1 MTSDAATPLPT
12 APAAPA
18 APAAVPDAAAA
29 ATPPTLP
36 AAPPAAPPPAPAG
49 RAASPERR
57 LACAALSRAVALDDR
72 ELRTLYPRLTP
83 EEVWARL
90 VSGDGVPDALVAAT
104 RRAVAAAD
112 PERDLAAAEAL
123 GVRLVCPGDEE
134 WPEALDHLGD
144 RRPVALWVRGPASL
158 RTATARAVAI
168 VGSRAATPYG
178 NQVAAELAV
187 ELGDRG
193 WSTVS
198 GGAYGID
205 AAVHRGSLAAGALTV
220 AVLACGVDVSYPS
233 GNRRLF
239 ADIAE
244 SGLLVS
250 EWPPG
255 ASPTRLRFLWRNRVI
270 AALAA
275 GTVVVEMGHRSGAR
289 RTCTEAARLGRHVM
303 AVPGPVTSAV
313 SVGCHAL
320 LRSREAECVTSARDV
335 LELVSPLGDVPP
347 EPESAATARDRL
359 GREAQRVLDALDPLE
374 FLAPDQIA
382 AESQQDP
389 ASLDVL
395 LDALCEHDLVICHG
409 GRYRLGPAAL
419 EGARRSA

>member
-1 MTSDAATPLPT
+1 M
-12 APAAPA
+12 
-18 APAAVPDAAAA
+18 
-29 ATPPTLP
+29 
-36 AAPPAAPPPAPAG
+36 
-49 RAASPERR
+49 AASPERR
-57 LACAALSRAVALDDR
+57 LACAALSRAVALDDGEFR
-72 ELRTLYPRLTP
+72 ALYPALPP

-90 VSGDGVPDALVAAT
+90 VAGEVPDRLRAAT
-104 RRAVAAAD
+104 RRAVTAAD
-112 PERDLAAAEAL
+112 PQRDLDTIAAL
-123 GVRLVCPGDEE
+123 GGRLVCPGDAE
-134 WPEALDHLGD
+134 WPASLDDLGD
-144 RRPVALWVRGPASL
+144 RRPVALWARGPRSL
-158 RTATARAVAI
+158 HDATERSVAV

-187 ELGDRG
+187 DLGDRG
-193 WSTVS
+193 WATVS

-205 AAVHRGSLAAGALTV
+205 AAAHRGSLAAGAVTV

-239 ADIAE
+239 EDVAA

-255 ASPTRLRFLWRNRVI
+255 AAPTRLRFLWRNRVI
-270 AALAA
+270 AALAR

-320 LRSREAECVTSARDV
+320 LRSREAECVTSAADV
-335 LELVSPLGDVPP
+335 LELVAPIGDGLPP
-347 EPESAATARDRL
+347 EPESAAGVRDRIS
-359 GREAQRVLDALDPLE
+359 RDAQRVLDALDPVE
-374 FLAPDQIA
+374 FLALDDIA
-382 AESQQDP
+382 AHSHQDP
-389 ASLDVL
+389 AGLEVL
-395 LDALCEHDLVICHG
+395 LDALAEHDLVVCSD

-419 EGARRSA
+419 DDVRRPA

>member
-1 MTSDAATPLPT
+1 MTSDPLPS
-12 APAAPA
+12 AALDPGPLDPAPRDPGPLDPAA
-18 APAAVPDAAAA
+18 
-29 ATPPTLP
+29 
-36 AAPPAAPPPAPAG
+36 
-49 RAASPERR
+49 RASDERR

-90 VSGDGVPDALVAAT
+90 VAGDGVPPGLLAST
-104 RRAVAAAD
+104 RRAVATAD
-112 PERDLAAAEAL
+112 PQRDLDAAAAL
-123 GVRLVCPGDEE
+123 GARLVCPGDAE
-134 WPEALDHLGD
+134 WPPSLADLGD
-144 RRPVALWVRGPASL
+144 RTPLALWARGPLTLAE
-158 RTATARAVAI
+158 ATAHAVSI

-178 NQVAAELAV
+178 NQVAAEIAV

-205 AAVHRGSLAAGALTV
+205 AAAHRGSLAADAPTV
-220 AVLACGVDVSYPS
+220 VVLACGVDVSYPS

-239 ADIAE
+239 ADVAAQ
-244 SGLLVS
+244 GLLVS

-270 AALAA
+270 AALSR

-289 RTCTEAARLGRHVM
+289 RTVTEALRLGRYVM

-335 LELVSPLGDVPP
+335 LELVSRMGDVPP
-347 EPESAATARDRL
+347 EPAAPAASLRDRV
-359 GREAQRVLDALDPLE
+359 GQDAQRVLDALDVLE
-374 FLAPDQIA
+374 FLSLDQVA
-382 AESQQDP
+382 AAAQQD
-389 ASLDVL
+389 AGAVEVI
-395 LDALCEHDLVICHG
+395 LDALVEHDLAVCHA
-409 GRYRLGPAAL
+409 GRYRLGPVAL
-419 EGARRSA
+419 EGVRRSA

>member
-1 MTSDAATPLPT
+1 MTTDLAASFADP
-12 APAAPA
+12 
-18 APAAVPDAAAA
+18 AVPDAGVKPVAER
-29 ATPPTLP
+29 
-36 AAPPAAPPPAPAG
+36 G
-49 RAASPERR
+49 GASAERR
-57 LACAALSRAVALDDR
+57 LACAALSRAVAPDDTAFR
-72 ELRTLYPRLTP
+72 KLYPRLPP

-90 VSGDGVPDALVAAT
+90 VAGTVSADLAAAT

-112 PERDLAAAEAL
+112 PERDLDAVASR
-123 GVRLVCPGDEE
+123 GGRLVCPGDEE
-134 WPEALDHLGD
+134 WPEALDDLGG
-144 RRPVALWVRGPASL
+144 RRPLALWVRGPASL
-158 RTATARAVAI
+158 REIAARGVAI

-187 ELGDRG
+187 DLAERG
-193 WSTVS
+193 WWTVS

-205 AAVHRGSLAAGALTV
+205 AAAHRGALAAGAPTA

-239 ADIAE
+239 DEIAG

-270 AALAA
+270 AALGR

-303 AVPGPVTSAV
+303 AMPGPVTSAV

-320 LRSREAECVTSARDV
+320 LRAREAELVTSAGDV
-335 LELVSPLGDVPP
+335 LELVARIGDESAQ
-347 EPESAATARDRL
+347 EPEDQSTRRDRL

-374 FLAPDQIA
+374 FLTPEQVA

-389 ASLDVL
+389 AALDVL
-395 LDALCEHDLVICHG
+395 LEALCEHDLAVCSDG
-409 GRYRLGPAAL
+409 QYRLGPAAM
-419 EGARRSA
+419 EGVGRSA

>member
-1 MTSDAATPLPT
+1 MTSDALD
-12 APAAPA
+12 APPSLAPPA
-18 APAAVPDAAAA
+18 VAAVPAE
-29 ATPPTLP
+29 
-36 AAPPAAPPPAPAG
+36 AP
-49 RAASPERR
+49 AASPERR

-72 ELRTLYPRLTP
+72 EFRSLYPRLTP

-90 VSGDGVPDALVAAT
+90 VAGDVPESLAAAT

-112 PERDLAAAEAL
+112 PERDLAFIDAL
-123 GVRLVCPGDEE
+123 GGRLVCPGDAE
-134 WPEALDHLGD
+134 WPESLNDLGG
-144 RRPVALWVRGPASL
+144 RTPLALWVRGPASL
-158 RTATARAVAI
+158 RDDTARSVAL

-178 NQVAAELAV
+178 NQIAAELAV
-187 ELGDRG
+187 DLGDRG
-193 WSTVS
+193 WASVS

-205 AAVHRGSLAAGALTV
+205 AAAHRGSLAAGVPTI

-233 GNRRLF
+233 GNRGLF
-239 ADIAE
+239 EDIARE
-244 SGLLVS
+244 GLLVS

-270 AALAA
+270 AALAR

-289 RTCTEAARLGRHVM
+289 RTCTEASNIGRHVM

-320 LRSREAECVTSARDV
+320 LRTREAECVTSARDV
-335 LELVSPLGDVPP
+335 LELVSPLGDGVPP
-347 EPESAATARDRL
+347 EPESPATARDRL

-374 FLAPDQIA
+374 FLTPDQVA
-382 AESQQDP
+382 AESQQV
-389 ASLDVL
+389 AGDVETL
-395 LDALCEHDLVICHG
+395 LDALCEHDLAVCHAG
-409 GRYRLGPAAL
+409 KYRLGPAAL

>member
-1 MTSDAATPLPT
+1 
-12 APAAPA
+12 
-18 APAAVPDAAAA
+18 V
-29 ATPPTLP
+29 
-36 AAPPAAPPPAPAG
+36 
-49 RAASPERR
+49 
-57 LACAALSRAVALDDR
+57 DD
-72 ELRTLYPRLTP
+72 
-83 EEVWARL
+83 
-90 VSGDGVPDALVAAT
+90 
-104 RRAVAAAD
+104 
-112 PERDLAAAEAL
+112 
-123 GVRLVCPGDEE
+123 
-134 WPEALDHLGD
+134 LGD
-144 RRPVALWVRGPASL
+144 RRPLALWVRGPLSL
-158 RTATARAVAI
+158 REATERAVAV

-205 AAVHRGSLAAGALTV
+205 AAAHRGSLAAGAPTV
-220 AVLACGVDVSYPS
+220 AVLACGVDVAYPS

-244 SGLLVS
+244 TALLVS

-270 AALAA
+270 AALAR

-289 RTCTEAARLGRHVM
+289 RTCTEAARLGRYVM

-320 LRSREAECVTSARDV
+320 LRAREAECVTSARDV
-335 LELVSPLGDVPP
+335 LELVSRLGDDLPP
-347 EPESAATARDRL
+347 EPESASSLRDRL

-374 FLAPDQIA
+374 FLTPDQVA
-382 AESQQDP
+382 AASQQDP
-389 ASLDVL
+389 ATLDVL
-395 LDALCEHDLVICHG
+395 LDALCEHDLVVCHS

-419 EGARRSA
+419 EDIRRSA